1 MAEIK
6 KPEAETVLLLGK
18 ECQAYRKADQSER
31 VVMKKGDWDDV
42 LASHG
47 VTKEV
52 REAVEKADDA
62 IAADVLKFQ
71 SERLL
76 KINKGKKEAD
86 KDFCPKSVITLG
98 SGSGSMEF
106 ELRPIVRHTG
116 KDIKTGEPY
125 TTTKYGTVRATKAY
139 KFCGEIAKEG
149 GLLDQ
154 IEQQFAKVYG
164 KK

>member
-6 KPEAETVLLLGK
+6 KPETEVVTLLGK
-18 ECQAYRKADQSER
+18 ECQAYRKSDQSER
-31 VVMKKGDWDDV
+31 IVMKKGDWDDV

-52 REAVEKADDA
+52 REAVKKADDA
-62 IAADVLKFQ
+62 VAADVLKFQ
-71 SERLL
+71 SDRLL
-76 KINKGKKEAD
+76 KLNKGKKEAD

-98 SGSGSMEF
+98 TGSGAMEF

-125 TTTKYGTVRATKAY
+125 TTVKYGTVRATKSY
-139 KFCGEIAKEG
+139 KFCGDLSREG

-164 KK
+164 K